1 MNTTWKTRFVAFRS
15 VIILSALLIITCFGG
30 VHLLNWATSPLAE
43 KNRTYLDASIRD
55 TTQLMIPV
63 GVAKAAADMI
73 EGSTIQFEAGIV
85 VTKGGMTVQAGD
97 LMQPMLDCINIAW
110 KILLASAVFLISVK
124 CVVSGFPELMQP
136 FCVAFLACYLVEGLL
151 AFLLNPNH
159 LLRYVLRRIGGVLFL
174 CWILIVA
181 ILPLTLAGTAYLAE
195 RTTAHMQADIDTT
208 FKHIHEVFN
217 MDGFTTANEMSEKA
231 SFLKYKLTE
240 ISRFAKDEL
249 STVILAICQLV
260 AVKVISGVFY
270 PLMML
275 GFLFWLIRGCLYPVM
290 GLRERSAAA
299 SDLQK
304 LTGWLAQL
312 STRSAQQ
319 EAAEPKD
326 V

>member
-1 MNTTWKTRFVAFRS
+1 MNTKWETRLVAFRP
-15 VIILSALLIITCFGG
+15 VIILSALLIFTCFGG
-30 VHLLNWATSPLAE
+30 VHLLNWATRPLAE
-43 KNRTYLDASIRD
+43 KNRAYLDASIRD

-97 LMQPMLDCINIAW
+97 LMNPMLDCINIAW

-124 CVVSGFPELMQP
+124 CVVSGFPELIQP
-136 FCVAFLACYLVEGLL
+136 ICSAFLACYLIEGLL
-151 AFLLNPNH
+151 AFLLNSNH
-159 LLRYVLRRIGGVLFL
+159 ILRNVLRRIGGILFL
-174 CWILIVA
+174 CWMLIVA
-181 ILPLTLAGTAYLAE
+181 LLPLTLAGTAYLAE
-195 RTTAHMQADIDTT
+195 RTTAHMQADIDKT
-208 FKHIHEVFN
+208 FNRIHTVFN

-270 PLMML
+270 PLVML
-275 GFLFWLIRGCLYPVM
+275 AFLIWLVRSCLYPAL
-290 GLRERSAAA
+290 GLSERSCTQ
-299 SDLQK
+299 DP
-304 LTGWLAQL
+304 TLAPL
-312 STRSAQQ
+312 A
-319 EAAEPKD
+319 
-326 V
+326 